1 MCIYLF
7 YGTYN
12 LVSEKKHLKS
22 NDNATLR
29 CQGQQ
34 TIRIAPKERRS
45 LKLNAVQSIEND
57 F

>member
-1 MCIYLF
+1 MEPTF
-7 YGTYN
+7 YFM
-12 LVSEKKHLKS
+12 KKS

-45 LKLNAVQSIEND
+45 LKPNAVQSIEK
-57 F
+57 